1 MRGPSPFRRVLYISY
16 DGMLEPLGE
25 SQVVAYLDRLADRAA
40 ITLLSFEKP
49 ADLADAARVASMRQ
63 RLDRAGITWIARSYT
78 KRPPVLSTALDV
90 VRGCLAARTW
100 ARQPPATSHQPPAI
114 VHARGYVPALIALHV
129 KRAFGTR
136 FLFDMRGFWVDEKA
150 EAGHWPAGGLLFRI
164 GKWWERRFFA
174 EADAIVS
181 LTAAGVRE
189 FPKLGH
195 VRAGVPVVVIPTCAD
210 LDRFQPAAASSA
222 EDDRR
227 RRELGLDGALVVGCV
242 GTLSNWYLREA
253 TLSYLAWLSTKFETM
268 KALIVTRE
276 DHERLR
282 ADAVR
287 AGLPAHRLV
296 LTRAPFEDMPAL
308 MRLMDAGV
316 FFIRVCF
323 SKRASA
329 ATKLAEF
336 LGCGVPVIIND
347 GIGDSGDVVRANGVG
362 AVLTDT
368 SREAFD
374 ASEEAVRSL
383 LADRRA
389 AARCRATAVREF
401 SLAEGAVRYAQLYD
415 TLWAHP

>member
-1 MRGPSPFRRVLYISY
+1 
-16 DGMLEPLGE
+16 
-25 SQVVAYLDRLADRAA
+25 
-40 ITLLSFEKP
+40 
-49 ADLADAARVASMRQ
+49 
-63 RLDRAGITWIARSYT
+63 
-78 KRPPVLSTALDV
+78 
-90 VRGCLAARTW
+90 
-100 ARQPPATSHQPPAI
+100 
-114 VHARGYVPALIALHV
+114 LIALHL
-129 KRAFGTR
+129 KRAFAAR
-136 FLFDMRGFWVDEKA
+136 FLFDMRGFWVDEKV
-150 EAGHWPAGGLLFRI
+150 EAGHWPAGGILFRI

-181 LTAAGVRE
+181 LTSAGVRE
-189 FPKLGH
+189 FPTLGD

-210 LDRFQPAAASSA
+210 IDRFQPAPAGST
-222 EDDRR
+222 EHEDDDRR
-227 RRELGLDGALVVGCV
+227 RRELGIDGALVVGCV
-242 GTLSNWYLREA
+242 GTLSNWYLREE

-276 DHERLR
+276 DHDRLR
-282 ADAVR
+282 ADAAR

-362 AVLTDT
+362 AVLPDT
-368 SREAFD
+368 SPAAFE
-374 ASEEAVRSL
+374 ASEAAVRSL
-383 LADRRA
+383 LADGGVA
-389 AARCRATAVREF
+389 GRCRATAVREF
-401 SLAEGAVRYAQLYD
+401 SLGRGVDAYANLYLQLS
-415 TLWAHP
+415 